1 MFEKLCLLEV
11 ESGITFEVENGL
23 EIKFR
28 DCLSVNLDD
37 LSTFLQL
44 SSELCRKG
52 RDGSKSQVKFRAQHV
67 TLNKLVTTP
76 VVQNSRL
83 RIFPKMSAPR

>member
-1 MFEKLCLLEV
+1 MRLLQLSNNLVQAQSQRFFFRGSLITEKNIRKAVFVGGRERNYV
-11 ESGITFEVENGL
+11 RGGERVTL

-44 SSELCRKG
+44 SNDLC
-52 RDGSKSQVKFRAQHV
+52 
-67 TLNKLVTTP
+67 
-76 VVQNSRL
+76 
-83 RIFPKMSAPR
+83 